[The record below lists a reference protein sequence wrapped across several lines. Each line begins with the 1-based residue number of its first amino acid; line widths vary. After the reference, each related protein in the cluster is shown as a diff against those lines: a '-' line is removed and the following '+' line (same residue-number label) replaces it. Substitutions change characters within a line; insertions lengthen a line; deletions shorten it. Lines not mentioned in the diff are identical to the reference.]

1 MGRFTRFLTQFT
13 PRTGRLIRESGD
25 FFNVG
30 DSARLREL
38 SDIDV
43 SARLGNLYRG
53 FWEGTVPANT
63 TYDFVIDMP
72 EGLDLFGFTRISTAV
87 DVSLYTTFLSCT
99 GFVSA
104 EGPIDGLSFDRRQGK
119 KSVSQCKIHRA
130 SSLSGVVTHS
140 PEQLLFVPST
150 GSVRA
155 PSAQTEAGALP
166 AFDSQEIPAFR
177 YENKS
182 GSPSTL
188 TLYLFWQE
196 LPTEG

>member
-119 KSVSQCKIHRA
+119 VRSLYLSVR
-130 SSLSGVVTHS
+130 
-140 PEQLLFVPST
+140 ST
-150 GSVRA
+150 GR
-155 PSAQTEAGALP
+155 P
-166 AFDSQEIPAFR
+166 
-177 YENKS
+177 
-182 GSPSTL
+182 
-188 TLYLFWQE
+188 LFLE
-196 LPTEG
+196 LLRIVLNSFCSYQVQDP